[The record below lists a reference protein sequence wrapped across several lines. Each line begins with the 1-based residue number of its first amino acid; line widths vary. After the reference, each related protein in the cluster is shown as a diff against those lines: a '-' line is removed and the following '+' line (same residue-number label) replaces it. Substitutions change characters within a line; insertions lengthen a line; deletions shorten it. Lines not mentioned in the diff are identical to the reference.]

1 MAYLSA
7 AATTTDPGLV
17 VIGSNVGVDLNGV
30 ISIPQSVAITATPTF
45 GALTITND
53 ATAGG
58 TLGVTGVA
66 TISNAT
72 ASSSISTGALV
83 VAGGI
88 GVSGS
93 VYAASLFDNAK
104 RAITTVTPVAGSG
117 ITISAVTGTGPTA
130 TFTISS
136 TGADVINTTT
146 VTANYTATATDE
158 YIGVNSTNVTTIT
171 LPAGVAGRVY
181 TINDERGPGFGK
193 ITITPTGTDKI
204 NGSATYV
211 IAVPYQSVSLVYNSS
226 AWRII

>member
-7 AATTTDPGLV
+7 VANSTDPGLV
-17 VIGSNVGVDLNGV
+17 IIGPNIGVDLSGV
-30 ISIPQSVAITATPTF
+30 ISIPQSVATTATPTF

-58 TLGVTGVA
+58 TLGVTGIT

-72 ASSSISTGALV
+72 ASSSVSTGALV
-83 VAGGI
+83 VGG
-88 GVSGS
+88 GVGVTGS
-93 VYAASLFDNAK
+93 LYAASLFDTGK

-136 TGADVINTTT
+136 TGADLISTTT
-146 VTANYTATATDE
+146 VTANYTASATDE
-158 YIGVNSTNVTTIT
+158 YIGVNSTTAVTVT
-171 LPAGVAGRVY
+171 LPAGTAGRVY
-181 TINDERGPGFGK
+181 TINDEHGTGFGK
-193 ITITPTGTDKI
+193 ITITPTGADKI
-204 NGSATYV
+204 NGSANYV